1 MRSKMWFTAAAMFAL
16 ASIAAAQNAP
26 QKPTRTAADIITVVG
41 CVQKEADYRAQ
52 KSDSK
57 GGVANTGVGV
67 ANEFVLRGA
76 HTVSPDTYKPI
87 RTTEGLG
94 ETVYSLTGK
103 LESEVAKSVGHQ
115 IAVSGYVVV
124 ADSEGTQKV
133 KDLPMLNVDGWHEVS
148 SSCDAKPAAPAKEP
162 APAKK

>member
-16 ASIAAAQNAP
+16 TSLAAAQNAP
-26 QKPTRTAADIITVVG
+26 QKPTRTAADVITVVG

-52 KSDSK
+52 KSDAK
-57 GGVANTGVGV
+57 GGVANTGVGL

-76 HTVSPDTYKPI
+76 HTVSNDTYKPI
-87 RTTEGLG
+87 RTTASGG
-94 ETVYSLTGK
+94 RETVYGLTGK
-103 LESEVAKSVGHQ
+103 LEGEVAKSVGHE

-148 SSCDAKPAAPAKEP
+148 SKCGAQPAQGKEP